1 MRQKETEMNDNNM
14 FIYVMEDAF
23 KKTWSN
29 DQEDILR
36 RISYNCGLMS
46 DHHRTEYYTL
56 TAQLKWFRIPVIIL
70 SSLNAVFS
78 VGLSSYLEQNV
89 VSTLTCLLSLIVSC
103 IGSVELYL
111 ALQKKSDN
119 ELISYRAFYTLALR
133 INTTL
138 DLDVENRNQE
148 GDPFL
153 AEIIAEY
160 RALFESSNPN
170 GIPSDKI
177 VPLKE
182 IEMTQNLI
190 IRGD

>member
-1 MRQKETEMNDNNM
+1 
-14 FIYVMEDAF
+14 MEDAF
-23 KKTWSN
+23 KKTWSR

-36 RISYNCGLMS
+36 RVSYNCGLMS
-46 DHHRTEYYTL
+46 DHHRTEYYNL
-56 TAQLKWFRIPVIIL
+56 ISQLKWFRIPVIIL
-70 SSLNAVFS
+70 SSMNAVFS
-78 VGLSSYLEQNV
+78 VGLGAYLEQNV

-160 RALFESSNPN
+160 RALFEQSNPN

-182 IEMTQNLI
+182 IEMTENLI

>member
-1 MRQKETEMNDNNM
+1 
-14 FIYVMEDAF
+14 MEDAF
-23 KKTWSN
+23 KKTWSR

-36 RISYNCGLMS
+36 RVSYNCGLMS
-46 DHHRTEYYTL
+46 DHHRTEYYNL
-56 TAQLKWFRIPVIIL
+56 IAQLKWFRIPVIIL
-70 SSLNAVFS
+70 SSMNAVFS
-78 VGLSSYLEQNV
+78 VGLGAYLEQNV

-182 IEMTQNLI
+182 IEMTENLI

>member
-1 MRQKETEMNDNNM
+1 
-14 FIYVMEDAF
+14 MEDAF
-23 KKTWSN
+23 KKTWSK

-36 RISYNCGLMS
+36 RVSYNSGLMS

-56 TAQLKWFRIPVIIL
+56 TAQLKWFRIPVIII

-78 VGLSSYLEQNV
+78 VGLNAYITQEI
-89 VSTLTCLLSLIVSC
+89 VSTMTCLLSLIVSC

-111 ALQKKSDN
+111 GLQKKSDN
-119 ELISYRAFYTLALR
+119 ELISYRAFYNLALR

-148 GDPFL
+148 GEPFL

-160 RALFESSNPN
+160 RALFDSSNIN
-170 GIPSDKI
+170 GIATDKL
-177 VPLKE
+177 VPIKE

>member
-1 MRQKETEMNDNNM
+1 MSFYKDEIK
-14 FIYVMEDAF
+14 IYVINMEDAF
-23 KKTWSN
+23 RKTWSN

-46 DHHRTEYYTL
+46 DHHRTEYYTI

-78 VGLSSYLEQNV
+78 VGLNSYLEQNV

-119 ELISYRAFYTLALR
+119 ELISYRSFYTLALR

-138 DLDVENRNQE
+138 DLNVENRNHE

-170 GIPSDKI
+170 GIPTDKI
-177 VPLKE
+177 VPLKD
-182 IEMTQNLI
+182 IEMTTNLI

>member
-1 MRQKETEMNDNNM
+1 
-14 FIYVMEDAF
+14 MEDAF
-23 KKTWSN
+23 KRTWSN

-46 DHHRTEYYTL
+46 DHHRTEYYAL

-78 VGLSSYLEQNV
+78 VGLNSYLEQNV

-160 RALFESSNPN
+160 RALFEQSNPN